1 MKPLMQ
7 QDIDRYKNDI
17 KQNHIQGVVRTY
29 ADLLSKGIQLCG
41 LGERSGGSGRHDL
54 EQPAER

>member
-29 ADLLSKGIQLCG
+29 SDLLSKGYNYAG
-41 LGERSGGSGRHDL
+41 WAKGV
-54 EQPAER
+54 AEAEGMT

>member
-1 MKPLMQ
+1 MQ

>member
-29 ADLLSKGIQLCG
+29 ADLLVQGHTIM
-41 LGERSGGSGRHDL
+41 RAGRK
-54 EQPAER
+54 EWRKRKA